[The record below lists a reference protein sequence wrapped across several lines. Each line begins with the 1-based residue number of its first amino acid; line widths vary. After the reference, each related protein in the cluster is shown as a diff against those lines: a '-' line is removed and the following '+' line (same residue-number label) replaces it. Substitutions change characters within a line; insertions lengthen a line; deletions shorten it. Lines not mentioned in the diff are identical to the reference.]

1 MVLFLGA
8 RIVTSNTGSLT
19 RSVLLITE
27 KNISKIIKIISLSIK
42 NNITKL
48 IKRLFAKGFG
58 SGKRI
63 TGIILISATE
73 SAGIKTHYTS

>member
-1 MVLFLGA
+1 MVLGLGA
-8 RIVTSNTGSLT
+8 RIVISNTGSLT

-42 NNITKL
+42 NNTTKL

-58 SGKRI
+58 ITVGK
-63 TGIILISATE
+63 GKQGL
-73 SAGIKTHYTS
+73 Y